1 MTSNKELNGAIS
13 DVVHGLL
20 NASRQE
26 AIQAALALM
35 EDVAIQKAFALANEG
50 DMAGFE
56 QTLLRPMEKTIEG
69 VLHLAVPNNHPV
81 QFLLRHYGFVSRHFR
96 SIVEKREGHACC
108 ADKTRF
114 IMRSLMQFYQT
125 GAEIKLNREQEYTF
139 HLPTVVFTSH
149 QAIVDFFE
157 AVQALHYGEGAKYI
171 KQMALLT
178 APIVVGAASAGLVD

>member
-1 MTSNKELNGAIS
+1 MTSNSELNGAIS
-13 DVVHGLL
+13 DVVQGLL

-26 AIQAALALM
+26 ALQAALALM
-35 EDVAIQKAFALANEG
+35 EDVAIQKALMLANEG

-81 QFLLRHYGFVSRHFR
+81 QFLLRHYGFISRHFR
-96 SIVEKREGHACC
+96 SIIEKREGNTCC

-114 IMRSLMQFYQT
+114 IMRSLMKFYQT
-125 GAEIKLNREQEYTF
+125 GAEIQLNREQQYIF
-139 HLPTVVFTSH
+139 HLPTVVFTTH
-149 QAIVDFFE
+149 DAIVAFFE
-157 AVQALHYGEGAKYI
+157 AVQALHYGEGAKYL

-178 APIVVGAASAGLVD
+178 VPAATEAIPAGLVD